1 MNTDLSFLW
10 IGIAIFALI
19 GLLLFVP
26 LGRKIDW
33 HRNYRQQK
41 NIELYQQQMASNP
54 NTALTNEFSQR
65 LLADEQILQQQ
76 ADSQV
81 NSAVYFSPIF
91 TPILWLVLFTLPLA
105 YYFSLDRLNDVQQGK
120 QDFKQKQHQ
129 LSTATVNRKND
140 DYIISIQQKL
150 RQDPNDSDRWFEL
163 GQAYLLNNEFENALI
178 AYGNAE
184 QLVGS
189 KANILGQAATALYYQ
204 AGQKI
209 TPKTQQLIETALQ
222 QDPNET
228 ASLSLLASDA
238 FLKTD
243 YANALKYWQRL
254 LDSGRSEVDRRKT
267 IESMQMAEKL
277 LKTK

>member
-26 LGRKIDW
+26 FGRKIDW

-54 NTALTNEFSQR
+54 DTALANEFSQR

-76 ADSQV
+76 AHSQV
-81 NSAVYFSPIF
+81 NSAVRFSPIF
-91 TPILWLVLFTLPLA
+91 TTILWLVLFTLPLA
-105 YYFSLDRLNDVQQGK
+105 YYFSLDRLNDVQQGE

-129 LSTATVNRKND
+129 LSTSTVNHKND

-178 AYGNAE
+178 AYSNAE

-209 TPKTQQLIETALQ
+209 TPKAQQLIETALQ

-228 ASLSLLASDA
+228 SSLSLLASDA

-267 IESMQMAEKL
+267 IESMQIAEQL